1 MKKIL
6 FTCFLAILFSLPIS
20 LNFITIEINSA
31 SAAMTTDY
39 SYENP
44 LQVGSFTEWFGNLLV
59 SIQGIVGWIAVI
71 MFMIGGMVYITSG
84 GSQSQTTRGKAII
97 TTSLIGFAIAVAA
110 PSLLLEVKNIAE
122 AGLSGPATNV
132 IATAK
137 PIQEIVSDIMT
148 FLLVLIGV
156 VSIISFVYGG
166 FTYITSNGN
175 QTSIEKGKSV
185 VTYSLIAV
193 SLAGASLIILRQ
205 VIAILS

>member
-1 MKKIL
+1 
-6 FTCFLAILFSLPIS
+6 
-20 LNFITIEINSA
+20 
-31 SAAMTTDY
+31 MTTDY